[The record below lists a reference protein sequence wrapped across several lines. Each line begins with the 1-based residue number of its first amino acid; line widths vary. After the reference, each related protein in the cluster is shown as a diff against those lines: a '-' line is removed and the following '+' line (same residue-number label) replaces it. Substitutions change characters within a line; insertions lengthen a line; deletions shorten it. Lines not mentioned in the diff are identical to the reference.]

1 MRKLAFIFIAFLLL
15 ASCDNGDAPDPTPPA
30 PVEPTGVITLTSPVQ
45 NSICITGTVL
55 SANQSAVELKWD
67 KFANATSYTVTI
79 KDLLNNTV
87 TNFTTDQNQYTAN
100 LNRNTP
106 YSWSVTAQ
114 ASVSPKTAKSESWKF
129 YNAGSGI
136 TSYAPFPAD
145 NLSPNR
151 DQVVT
156 TVAGKTTLTWT
167 GSDAD
172 NDILNYDIYLG
183 TTTTLTL
190 LKREVIE
197 TKLENVE
204 LISKASYY
212 WKVVTRDKNGNTS
225 ESVVI
230 PFTVK

>member
-1 MRKLAFIFIAFLLL
+1 MRKLAFTFIAFLFLI
-15 ASCDNGDAPDPTPPA
+15 SCKKKGDTPDS
-30 PVEPTGVITLTSPVQ
+30 TGVINLASPAQ
-45 NSICITGTVL
+45 NSICITGTVI
-55 SANQSAVELKWD
+55 SATQSAVELKWG
-67 KFANATSYTVTI
+67 KLANATSYTVTV
-79 KDLLNNTV
+79 KDLLTNTV

-106 YSWSVTAQ
+106 YSWNVVAQ

-129 YNAGSGI
+129 YNAGNGV

-145 NLSPNR
+145 NLVPSR

-172 NDILNYDIYLG
+172 NDILNYDVYLSTI
-183 TTTTLTL
+183 TTPTL
-190 LKREVIE
+190 LKKEIPNQ
-197 TKLENVE
+197 KLENVE
-204 LISKASYY
+204 LTSNSTYY

-225 ESVVI
+225 ESAI
-230 PFTVK
+230 ISFTVK